1 MKIPSLAAA
10 KQKFLDESFVQG
22 AKYGFTGIFAFLA
35 SNVKLLG
42 SLSPF
47 GIALSM
53 ALPAQFSVASILGAL
68 AGYSLFGNFAENLP
82 YLIAL
87 LAVMGLKFAIAGI
100 PRLRGNPAVLCTA
113 SAAMLAVCLII
124 RNALFDKGTIDLI
137 FCLCE
142 SVLGGALTYF
152 AFHASKI
159 VLGRK
164 KIAEGGLIERA
175 SLAVVVLV
183 GLLGTCQI
191 EFFVFNLGRILA
203 ALSLLIISNRRG
215 ATAGAVCGLATAAV
229 LALYS
234 PEFAISGGIFAL
246 AAMMSGYF
254 AIFGKLTQTAF
265 FILIH
270 TIGILIVG
278 ADTAAITSAFDLL
291 LASALFMAMPQKLLQ
306 KIPAPVDANH
316 SKTMQETGRTSMKL
330 RFASKTLDDMQQA
343 VEAVSEKL
351 RETGVNDI
359 SAVYDRTVDQVCRR
373 CGLKMFCWETTYSQ
387 TMDAFLKFTPILKE
401 NGKVTKEDLAAH
413 FTTQCA
419 KSEEILRTVNS
430 YYHEYLSKGNA
441 ARKVLEAKQVATEQ
455 FEGIA
460 DMLEEMSEEISEVTL
475 LNPKLTQ
482 KARDI
487 LIEAGERPEEV
498 YCILDQY
505 DRMRVEIYQQNPL
518 KVDARIITE
527 QLSEALD
534 RQFDF
539 PSVVTVDDMTKISF
553 FEQAQYTLQF
563 GVSQL
568 NSGNNKV
575 SGDCYEYFTDSR
587 GFAHLIL
594 SDGMG
599 NGGRAAIDSIMTC
612 NFVLKLLKAGFGFD
626 AALKLINSALL
637 VKAGDESLA
646 TLDIGCIDLYT
657 GNAEFL
663 KAGAACSFIARNGK
677 TVMVDGSSLPMG
689 ILQGISYD
697 KRQIKLQDGDLIVM
711 VTDGA
716 ISITPEWLQEEINML
731 SGSPPREIA
740 TKLASLARHRG
751 DVPGDDIT
759 VLAARMVRVN

>member
-1 MKIPSLAAA
+1 MKIPSLTAV

-35 SNVKLLG
+35 SNVKLLE

-47 GIALSM
+47 GVALSM
-53 ALPAQFSVASILGAL
+53 GLPAQYSIVSIMGAM
-68 AGYSLFGNFAENLP
+68 AGYCLFGNFAENLP

-87 LAVMGLKFAIAGI
+87 LTVMGLKFSIADI
-100 PRLRGNPAVLCTA
+100 PRLRSNPAFLCTA
-113 SAAMLAVCLII
+113 SGAILAVCLII
-124 RNALFDKGTIDLI
+124 RNALLDKGTIDLI

-142 SVLGGALTYF
+142 SVLNGTLTYF
-152 AFHASKI
+152 SFHASKI
-159 VLGRK
+159 VLRRK
-164 KIAEGGLIERA
+164 KITEGGLIERA
-175 SLAVVVLV
+175 SLAVIMLV
-183 GLLGTCQI
+183 GLLGICQI

-203 ALSLLIISNRRG
+203 ALTLLIIANRRG
-215 ATAGAVCGLATAAV
+215 ATAGAVCGLAVATV
-229 LALYS
+229 LTLYS
-234 PEFAISGGIFAL
+234 PEFALSGGIFAL
-246 AAMMSGYF
+246 AAMLSGYF

-270 TIGILIVG
+270 TMGILIVG
-278 ADTAAITSAFDLL
+278 ADSTAITSAFDLF
-291 LASALFMAMPQKLLQ
+291 LASALFMAIPQSFLQ
-306 KIPAPVDANH
+306 KIPAPVDTSAGK
-316 SKTMQETGRTSMKL
+316 SLQGTDRTSMKL
-330 RFASKTLDDMQQA
+330 QFASKTLDDMQQA
-343 VEAVSEKL
+343 IEAVSAKL
-351 RETGVNDI
+351 RETGINDI
-359 SAVYDRTVDQVCRR
+359 SSVYDRTVNQICRR

-387 TMDAFLKFTPILKE
+387 TMDAFQKFTPILKE
-401 NGKVTKEDLAAH
+401 NGKITKEDLPAH

-419 KSEEILRTVNS
+419 KPDEILRTING
-430 YYHEYLSKGNA
+430 YYHEYLSNGNA
-441 ARKVLEAKQVATEQ
+441 ARKVMEAKQVAAEQ

-460 DMLEEMSEEISEVTL
+460 EMLAEMSEEISEVTL
-475 LNPKLTQ
+475 LHPKLTQ

-487 LIEAGERPEEV
+487 LIEAGESPEEV

-505 DRMRVEIYQQNPL
+505 DRIRVEIYQETPL
-518 KVDARIITE
+518 KVDVRIVTE
-527 QLSEALD
+527 QLSEALE

-539 PSVVTVDDMTKISF
+539 PSVVTVDNMTKISF

-563 GVSQL
+563 GVSQF

-599 NGGRAAIDSIMTC
+599 SGGRAAVDSIMTC
-612 NFVLKLLKAGFGFD
+612 NFVLKLLKAGFGFN

-663 KAGAACSFIARNGK
+663 KAGAACSFLTRNGK
-677 TVMVDGSSLPMG
+677 TIMIDGSSLPMG

-716 ISITPEWLQEEINML
+716 ISITPEWLREEITML
-731 SGSPPREIA
+731 AGSPPHEIA
-740 TKLASLARHRG
+740 AKLASLARHRN
-751 DVPGDDIT
+751 DIPGDDIT